1 MFRSLFRSTSRLAAV
16 AVAAALS
23 FGGLVSHAG
32 AQRLP
37 KTVLPEHYTLALVPD
52 LKAATF
58 TGAETID
65 VTLAEPTSAITLNAA
80 EITFRSVNVIVPGSS
95 SPGGMGVPATVS
107 LDATKEQATFT
118 FPQELPAGKAKLV
131 IQYSGILNNELRGFY
146 LSKTAKR
153 NYAVTQFE
161 STDARRAFPSFDEPA
176 FKATFD
182 ISLTVDAGD
191 TVISNTNMIS
201 DKPAGPERHQVV
213 FATTPRM
220 STYLV
225 AFLVGDFKCVSG
237 ESDGTPIRAC
247 ATPGQEEKGRFA
259 VSAAEYILHYY
270 NNYFGIKY
278 PMPKLD
284 MIGIPD
290 FEAGAMENFG
300 AITYRETDFLIDEK
314 TASLNQKKGVASVVA
329 HEMAHQWFGDMV
341 TMQWWDNIWLNEGF
355 ATWMETKPIAKWHP
369 EWHYSQDDAAGLDGA
384 LNLDSAPTTHAIRAK
399 ADTPSEINEMFDGIS
414 YGKGGAVLAMVE
426 NYLGKETFRQGVHNY
441 LEAHL
446 YANATAED
454 FWNAQTAT
462 SHKPIDKIMDSFVA
476 QPGVP
481 LITFTGDGKEKVE
494 AAQSRFYLNP
504 GIKPES
510 TTAQSWT
517 IPVCFKGEGK
527 SSCELLSDSKEPQTL
542 KVPAAPF
549 LFADAGGKGYY
560 RSEYP
565 APVYANIVA
574 HAESS
579 LTPEERISLLGDE
592 WAMMRS
598 GHGTVGD
605 YLDLVGA
612 VKNDPS
618 DIVLGSALGKL
629 STIEA
634 RIATDADRDQLQ
646 AWVRK
651 EFSPIYKALGPVTPN
666 EPQDKHQMRAL
677 LFGVL
682 GAAKDPV
689 ILAESKAIAEK
700 FLSDPASV
708 DPEIGEVAMSIAA
721 SNGDAALYDRF
732 LALSASTKDP
742 EIQTHSLFLTATFKD
757 PALAKRTLDSVASGK
772 IRNQDSWILL
782 SILLS
787 NRDTRELAWSY
798 IQQNWDKISA
808 QFTTSS
814 GNRVVGA
821 TGGFC
826 SAEKR
831 DEVTSFFT
839 THKVMAAER
848 TLKQVGDSIDG
859 CIQLHEAQEPNLK
872 KWLAAQGVAGT
883 ASGQ

>member
-1 MFRSLFRSTSRLAAV
+1 MSDRLLYPGLRLAAV
-16 AVAAALS
+16 AAIALLLT
-23 FGGLVSHAG
+23 GLAQ

-37 KTVLPEHYTLALVPD
+37 KTVLPEHYTLALTPD
-52 LKAATF
+52 LKTATF
-58 TGAETID
+58 TGDETID
-65 VTLAEPTSAITLNAA
+65 VTLAEASKTITLNAI
-80 EITFRSVNVIVPGSS
+80 EIDFKSVTATAGSGAS
-95 SPGGMGVPATVS
+95 STAVVS
-107 LDATKEQATFT
+107 LDADKQQATFT
-118 FPQELPAGKAKLV
+118 FPETLPAGKVKLA
-131 IQYSGILNNELRGFY
+131 IAYKGILNDKLRGFY
-146 LSKTAKR
+146 LSKTTKR

-176 FKATFD
+176 FKATYD

-191 TVISNTNMIS
+191 TVISNTNMIA
-201 DKPAGPERHQVV
+201 DNPAGAGLHTVK
-213 FATTPRM
+213 FATTPKM

-237 ESDGTPIRAC
+237 EADGTPIRAC
-247 ATPGQEEKGRFA
+247 ATPGQEEKGKFA
-259 VSAAEYILHYY
+259 VSAAEYILHWY

-314 TASLNQKKGVASVVA
+314 TASLRDKKGVASVVA

-355 ATWMETKPIAKWHP
+355 ATWMETKPIAEWHP
-369 EWHYSQDDAAGLDGA
+369 EWHYSQDDAAGLDGT

-414 YGKGGAVLAMVE
+414 YGKGGAVLSMVE

-446 YANATAED
+446 YSNATAED
-454 FWNAQTAT
+454 FWGAQTAT

-481 LITFTGDGKEKVE
+481 LITFTGDGKAKVE

-504 GIKPES
+504 GIKSSEAS
-510 TTAQSWT
+510 DSGKAQSWT
-517 IPVCFKGEGK
+517 IPVCFKAETK
-527 SSCELLSDSKEPQTL
+527 DCELLSSASGTL
-542 KVPAAPF
+542 KVPGASF

-560 RSEYP
+560 RAQYP
-565 APVYANIVA
+565 KPVYDSIVA
-574 HAESS
+574 HAETS

-605 YLDLVGA
+605 YLDLVAA
-612 VKNDPS
+612 VKTDPS
-618 DIVLGSALGKL
+618 DIVLGEAIGKL

-634 RIATDADRDQLQ
+634 RIATDAERDQLQ

-651 EFSPIYKALGPVTPN
+651 EFSPIYKALGPATAD

-682 GAAKDPV
+682 GSAKDPG

-700 FLSDPASV
+700 FLADPTSV
-708 DPEIGEVAMSIAA
+708 DPEIAQSALGIAA
-721 SNGDAALYDRF
+721 NNGDAALYDKF
-732 LALSASTKDP
+732 LALSASSKDP
-742 EIQTHSLFLTATFKD
+742 AIQTQSMFLTATFKD
-757 PALAKRTLDSVASGK
+757 PALAKRTLDSVADGK
-772 IRNQDSWILL
+772 VRNQDSWILL
-782 SILLS
+782 AILLS
-787 NRDTRELAWSY
+787 NRDTRELTWKY
-798 IQQNWDKISA
+798 IQDNWTKVSA

-821 TGGFC
+821 TSGFC

-839 THKVMAAER
+839 THKVDAAER
-848 TLKQVGDSIDG
+848 TLKQVGDSING

-872 KWLAAQGVAGT
+872 KWLAAQGTLV

>member
-1 MFRSLFRSTSRLAAV
+1 MSDRLLYPGLRLAAV
-16 AVAAALS
+16 AAIALS
-23 FGGLVSHAG
+23 LTGLAR

-37 KTVLPEHYTLALVPD
+37 KTVLPEHYTLALTPD
-52 LKAATF
+52 LKTATF
-58 TGAETID
+58 TGDETID
-65 VTLAEPTSAITLNAA
+65 VTLAEASKTITLNAI
-80 EITFRSVNVIVPGSS
+80 EIDFKSVTATAGSGAPS
-95 SPGGMGVPATVS
+95 TAVVS
-107 LDATKEQATFT
+107 LDADKQQATFT
-118 FPQELPAGKAKLV
+118 FPETLPAGKVKLA
-131 IQYSGILNNELRGFY
+131 IAYKGILNDKLRGFY
-146 LSKTAKR
+146 LSKTTKR

-176 FKATFD
+176 FKATYD

-191 TVISNTNMIS
+191 TVISNTNMIA
-201 DKPAGPERHQVV
+201 DNPAGAGLHTVK
-213 FATTPRM
+213 FATTPKM

-237 ESDGTPIRAC
+237 EADGTPIRAC
-247 ATPGQEEKGRFA
+247 ATPGQEEKGKFA
-259 VSAAEYILHYY
+259 VSAAEYILHWY

-314 TASLNQKKGVASVVA
+314 TASLREKKGVASVVA

-355 ATWMETKPIAKWHP
+355 ATWMETKPIAEWHP
-369 EWHYSQDDAAGLDGA
+369 EWHYSQDDAAGLDGT

-414 YGKGGAVLAMVE
+414 YGKGGAVLSMVE

-454 FWNAQTAT
+454 FWGAQTAT

-481 LITFTGDGKEKVE
+481 LITFTGDGKAKVE

-504 GIKPES
+504 GIKSGEAS
-510 TTAQSWT
+510 DSGKAQSWT
-517 IPVCFKGEGK
+517 IPVCFKAETK
-527 SSCELLSDSKEPQTL
+527 DCELLSSVSGTL
-542 KVPAAPF
+542 KVPGAPF

-560 RSEYP
+560 RAQYP
-565 APVYANIVA
+565 KPVYDSIVA
-574 HAESS
+574 HAETS

-612 VKNDPS
+612 VKTDPS
-618 DIVLGSALGKL
+618 DIVLGEAIGKL

-634 RIATDADRDQLQ
+634 RIATDAERDQLQ

-651 EFSPIYKALGPVTPN
+651 EFSPIYKALGPATAD

-682 GAAKDPV
+682 GSAKDPV
-689 ILAESKAIAEK
+689 ILAEAKAIAEK
-700 FLSDPASV
+700 FLADPTSV
-708 DPEIGEVAMSIAA
+708 DPEIAQSALGIAA
-721 SNGDAALYDRF
+721 NNGDAALYDKF
-732 LALSASTKDP
+732 LALSASSKDP
-742 EIQTHSLFLTATFKD
+742 AIQTQSMFLTATFKD
-757 PALAKRTLDSVASGK
+757 PALAKRTLDSVADGK
-772 IRNQDSWILL
+772 VRNQDSWILL
-782 SILLS
+782 AILLS
-787 NRDTRELAWSY
+787 NRDTRELTWKY
-798 IQQNWDKISA
+798 IQDNWTKVSA

-821 TGGFC
+821 TSGFC

-839 THKVMAAER
+839 THKVDAAER
-848 TLKQVGDSIDG
+848 TLKQVGDSING

-872 KWLAAQGVAGT
+872 KWLAAQGTLV

>member
-1 MFRSLFRSTSRLAAV
+1 MFDRSLSAGLRLAAV
-16 AVAAALS
+16 AAVLS
-23 FGGLVSHAG
+23 LTGLAQ

-37 KTVLPEHYTLALVPD
+37 KTALPQHYSLYLVPD
-52 LKAATF
+52 LKTATF
-58 TGAETID
+58 TGDETID
-65 VTLAEPTSAITLNAA
+65 VTLTEASKTITLNAL
-80 EITFRSVNVIVPGSS
+80 EITFKTVTATV
-95 SPGGMGVPATVS
+95 GGGAPVTGTVS
-107 LDATKEQATFT
+107 LDPDKQQATFT
-118 FPQELPAGKAKLV
+118 FPSELPAGKVKLA
-131 IQYSGILNNELRGFY
+131 IAYTGILNDKLRGFY

-161 STDARRAFPSFDEPA
+161 STDARRAFPCFDEPA
-176 FKATFD
+176 FKATYD

-191 TVISNTNMIS
+191 TVISNTNMIA
-201 DKPAGPERHQVV
+201 DKPAGAGLHTVT
-213 FATTPRM
+213 FATTPKM

-259 VSAAEYILHYY
+259 VSAAEYILHWY

-314 TASLNQKKGVASVVA
+314 TASLGQKKEVASVVA

-355 ATWMETKPIAKWHP
+355 ATWMETKPIAEWHP
-369 EWHYSQDDAAGLDGA
+369 EWHYALDDAAGLDGT

-454 FWNAQTAT
+454 FWNAQTAN
-462 SHKPIDKIMDSFVA
+462 SHKPVDKIMDSFVA

-481 LITFTGDGKEKVE
+481 LITFTGDGKGKVE
-494 AAQSRFYLNP
+494 AAESRFYLNP
-504 GIKPES
+504 GVGTPS
-510 TTAQSWT
+510 ATAQTWT
-517 IPVCFKGEGK
+517 IPVCFKAETK
-527 SSCELLSDSKEPQTL
+527 DCELLSGASGTL
-542 KVPAAPF
+542 KVPASPF

-560 RSEYP
+560 RAEYP
-565 APVYANIVA
+565 KPVYDSIVA

-618 DIVLGSALGKL
+618 ESVLGSALGKL
-629 STIEA
+629 GTIET
-634 RIATDADRDQLQ
+634 RIATDSERTELE

-651 EFSPIYKALGPVTPN
+651 EFSPAYKALGPFTKN

-689 ILAESKAIAEK
+689 ILAESRAIAEK
-700 FLSDPASV
+700 YLADPASV
-708 DPEIGEVAMSIAA
+708 DPEIAGDALAIAA
-721 SNGDAALYDRF
+721 NNGDAALYDKF
-732 LALSASTKDP
+732 LALSASTNDP
-742 EIQTHSLFLTATFKD
+742 EIKTRMLFLTATFKD
-757 PALAKRTLDSVASGK
+757 PALAKRTLDSVADGK
-772 IRNQDSWILL
+772 VKNQDSWILL
-782 SILLS
+782 AILLQ
-787 NRDTRELAWSY
+787 NRDTRELAWKY
-798 IQQNWDKISA
+798 IQDNWAKVSA

-821 TGGFC
+821 TSGFC

-839 THKVMAAER
+839 THKVDAAER
-848 TLKQVGDSIDG
+848 TLKQVGDSING

-872 KWLAAQGVAGT
+872 RWLAAKVVAGAT
-883 ASGQ
+883 SGQ

>member
-1 MFRSLFRSTSRLAAV
+1 MSFCSRSMLRLAAV
-16 AVAAALS
+16 ASFLS
-23 FGGLVSHAG
+23 FTALTQ

-37 KTVLPEHYTLALVPD
+37 KTVLPDHYTLALTPD
-52 LKAATF
+52 LKTATF
-58 TGAETID
+58 TGDETID
-65 VTLAEPTSAITLNAA
+65 VTLADASKTITLNAI
-80 EITFRSVNVIVPGSS
+80 EITFKSVTATAGS
-95 SPGGMGVPATVS
+95 GPAMTAVVS
-107 LDATKEQATFT
+107 LDPDKQQATFT
-118 FPQELPAGKAKLV
+118 FPAELPAGKVKLA
-131 IQYSGILNNELRGFY
+131 IAYSGILNNELRGFY

-176 FKATFD
+176 FKATYD

-191 TVISNTNMIS
+191 TVISNTNMIA
-201 DKPAGPERHQVV
+201 DKPAAAGLHTVT
-213 FATTPRM
+213 FATTPKM

-237 ESDGTPIRAC
+237 EADRTPIRAC

-259 VSAAEYILHYY
+259 VSAAEYILHWY

-314 TASLNQKKGVASVVA
+314 TATLRDKKEVASVVA

-355 ATWMETKPIAKWHP
+355 ATWMETKPIADWHP
-369 EWHYSQDDAAGLDGA
+369 EWHYSQDDAAGLDGT

-481 LITFTGDGKEKVE
+481 LVTFTVDGKAKVE
-494 AAQSRFYLNP
+494 AMESRFYLSP
-504 GIKPES
+504 GVKADDAKTE
-510 TTAQSWT
+510 SWT
-517 IPVCFKGEGK
+517 IPVCFKGEAK
-527 SSCELLSDSKEPQTL
+527 DCELLSGASGTL
-542 KVPAAPF
+542 KVPASPF

-560 RSEYP
+560 RSLYP
-565 APVYANIVA
+565 KPVYDSIVS

-605 YLDLVGA
+605 YLNLVAA
-612 VKNDPS
+612 VKSDPS
-618 DIVLGSALGKL
+618 EIVLSNALGKMG
-629 STIEA
+629 TIEA
-634 RIATDADRDQLQ
+634 RIATDAERDALE
-646 AWVRK
+646 AWVRR
-651 EFSPIYKALGPVTPN
+651 EFSPLYKALGPATAD
-666 EPQDKHQMRAL
+666 ESQDKHQMRAL

-689 ILAESKAIAEK
+689 ILAESKAITEK
-700 FLSDPASV
+700 FLADPSSV
-708 DPEIGEVAMSIAA
+708 DPELAQSALGIAA
-721 SNGDAALYDRF
+721 SNGDAALYDKF
-732 LALSASTKDP
+732 LELSASTKDP
-742 EIQTHSLFLTATFKD
+742 AIQTQALFLTARFKD
-757 PALAKRTLDSVASGK
+757 QALAKRTLDSVAAGK
-772 IRNQDSWILL
+772 VKNQDSWILL
-782 SILLS
+782 AILLG
-787 NRDTRELAWSY
+787 NQDTRDLTWKY
-798 IQQNWDKISA
+798 IEDNWTKVSA

-821 TGGFC
+821 TGAFC

-831 DEVTSFFT
+831 DEVTSFFS
-839 THKVMAAER
+839 THKVDAAER
-848 TLKQVGDSIDG
+848 TLKQVGDSINA
-859 CIQLHEAQEPNLK
+859 CIELHQAQEPNLK
-872 KWLAAQGVAGT
+872 KWLADKGGAATV
-883 ASGQ
+883 SGQ